1 MSEDSWKPKR
11 RAATSAK
18 AKLKEVGEDAARGG
32 GDDSDE
38 DPDFDQAAAEKEKK
52 KQKLEE
58 QKSFNSAFNNKPGRP
73 AGRGGGG
80 NRSNAGRPAGS
91 GGSSY
96 GGRKRP
102 LGNNIKCPFCDEGF
116 NTVNIVMEH
125 MMASH
130 ENEKRYQ
137 CKMCSKPDALKE
149 FPFRNNMEEH
159 MTKEHNHQWTKRDK
173 YDPLLEKPVSF
184 RVKQAAKFCVIPKE
198 NATYEPDAPKPKV
211 PRAYS
216 NMTRNGNEKPA
227 KIHCP
232 HAPKCTQFFYNDD
245 PRVLVDHVMSEHL
258 KMHRYHC
265 SKCGPSLTFNT
276 HTDFTNHGKEKH
288 KINNPAYNDHFTDI
302 YLVCQRVPEE
312 AIKLLNLTPD
322 DVDAIESMGRGC
334 EDEQEEEEEEED
346 DSLVID
352 EKWDVYMKG
361 IRVLFRCVDC
371 EVDVEGRSGVIQHN
385 REIHAT
391 IV

>member
-1 MSEDSWKPKR
+1 MADDSWKPKR

-18 AKLKEVGEDAARGG
+18 SKLKEVAEDAGRGG

-38 DPDFDQAAAEKEKK
+38 DPDFDNAAAEKEKR
-52 KQKLEE
+52 KQKQEE
-58 QKSFNSAFNNKPGRP
+58 QKSFNSAFNRPVRP
-73 AGRGGGG
+73 AGRGGNHG
-80 NRSNAGRPAGS
+80 NRSNAGRPPGS
-91 GGSSY
+91 GGGSFA
-96 GGRKRP
+96 GRKRP

-116 NTVNIVMEH
+116 NTVAIVMEH

-137 CKMCSKPDALKE
+137 CKMCSKPDAPKE

-159 MTKEHNHQWTKRDK
+159 MMKEHNHQWTKRDK
-173 YDPLLEKPVSF
+173 YDPLLEKPISF
-184 RVKQAAKFCVIPKE
+184 RVKQAAKFCVIPKD
-198 NATYEPDAPKPKV
+198 NATFEHDAPKPKI

-216 NMTRNGNEKPA
+216 NMTRSGNEKPA

-312 AIKLLNLTPD
+312 AVKLLNLTAD

-334 EDEQEEEEEEED
+334 EDEQEDEEEEED

-361 IRVLFRCVDC
+361 IRVTFRCVDC

-385 REIHAT
+385 RENHG
-391 IV
+391 VEC